1 MNEFD
6 DIGIGIDLVEINR
19 FKERPYNA
27 NKSFY
32 KKIFSEEEINYC
44 LKFSDSY
51 RHFAGKFAL
60 KEALIKSIKKK
71 IEFSDIL
78 TSHLDLKPVIKIEK
92 NYGEYNFRASL
103 SHETDFAI
111 AIVLS
116 RKII

>member
-6 DIGIGIDLVEINR
+6 GVGIGIDLVEINR

-60 KEALIKSIKKK
+60 KEALIKSIKKR
-71 IEFSDIL
+71 IGFSDIL
-78 TSHLDLKPVIKIEK
+78 TSHLDLKPEIKIEK

>member
-6 DIGIGIDLVEINR
+6 GVGIGIDLVEINR

-60 KEALIKSIKKK
+60 KEALIKSI
-71 IEFSDIL
+71 
-78 TSHLDLKPVIKIEK
+78 
-92 NYGEYNFRASL
+92 
-103 SHETDFAI
+103 
-111 AIVLS
+111 
-116 RKII
+116 

>member
-1 MNEFD
+1 MNEFF

-19 FKERPYNA
+19 FKERPYSTNQ
-27 NKSFY
+27 SFY
-32 KKIFSEEEINYC
+32 TKNFSEDEIDYC

-71 IEFSDIL
+71 IHFSDIF
-78 TSHLDLKPVIKIEK
+78 TWHLDSSPQISIKKSHE
-92 NYGEYNFRASL
+92 EYNFHASL

-111 AIVLS
+111 GIVLS
-116 RKII
+116 KKVI